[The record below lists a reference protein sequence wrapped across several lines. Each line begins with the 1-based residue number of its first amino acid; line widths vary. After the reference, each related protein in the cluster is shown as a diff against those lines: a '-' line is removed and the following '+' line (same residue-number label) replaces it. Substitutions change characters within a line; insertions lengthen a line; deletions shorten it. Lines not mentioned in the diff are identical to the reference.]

1 MAATPAGWAENS
13 ECQAHPRADRRH
25 TYTSPGVGH
34 WLSSASLGI
43 SPGTGTR
50 RTSPQPAWLVSAR
63 IVSTIHRAVDGSSV
77 IPVATIASVL
87 CSEKTTH

>member
-1 MAATPAGWAENS
+1 
-13 ECQAHPRADRRH
+13 
-25 TYTSPGVGH
+25 
-34 WLSSASLGI
+34 
-43 SPGTGTR
+43 
-50 RTSPQPAWLVSAR
+50 VSAR

>member
-1 MAATPAGWAENS
+1 MIFWNYPLREMAGLS
-13 ECQAHPRADRRH
+13 RA
-25 TYTSPGVGH
+25 
-34 WLSSASLGI
+34 
-43 SPGTGTR
+43 GTGTR

-87 CSEKTTH
+87 SSAKTTH